1 MKSMTGFG
9 KGNGETADYQIEIEI
24 KSVNQR
30 FMDLQL
36 RMPKQLNDLEA
47 LIRQEVK
54 KVLQRGRVELYL
66 TLNEKNAAHKEV
78 VVQWDLLVPFLKQ
91 VEEEAAQRLDIKELS
106 KKNLLEKLIVHEAFL
121 DVREKQQEDT
131 QLEQG
136 VLDALSQALTA
147 IDQSREIE
155 GQGIYQV
162 LKENQQQLLG
172 KIMELQT
179 FIAVYEAD
187 HRQRFEKKLTEYLGE
202 QVDQER
208 LLTEMAIL
216 LERGDIHEELDRMMI
231 HLDSMTTL
239 LEAKSPIGRELD
251 FLIQEMNREVNTI
264 GSKSSPIEIKN
275 SVVQMKTIIEKIREQ
290 VQNIE

>member
-47 LIRQEVK
+47 LIRQDVK

-78 VVQWDLLVPFLKQ
+78 IVQWDLLVPFLKQ

-121 DVREKQQEDT
+121 DIREKQQEDT

>member
-78 VVQWDLLVPFLKQ
+78 IVQWDLLVPFLKQ

-106 KKNLLEKLIVHEAFL
+106 KKKLLEKLIVHEAFL
-121 DVREKQQEDT
+121 DIREKQQEDT

>member
-78 VVQWDLLVPFLKQ
+78 IVQWDLLVPFLKQ

-106 KKNLLEKLIVHEAFL
+106 KKNILEKLIVHEAFL

>member
-78 VVQWDLLVPFLKQ
+78 IVQWDLLVPFLKQ

-121 DVREKQQEDT
+121 DIREKQQEDT

-179 FIAVYEAD
+179 FIAAYEAD

>member
-78 VVQWDLLVPFLKQ
+78 IVQWNLLVPFLKQ

-121 DVREKQQEDT
+121 DIREKQQEDT

>member
-47 LIRQEVK
+47 LIRQAVK

-78 VVQWDLLVPFLKQ
+78 IVQWDLLVPFLKQ

>member
-78 VVQWDLLVPFLKQ
+78 IVQWDLLVPFLKQ

-121 DVREKQQEDT
+121 DIREKQQEDT

-231 HLDSMTTL
+231 HLDSITTL

>member
-91 VEEEAAQRLDIKELS
+91 VEEKAAQRLDIKELS

>member
-78 VVQWDLLVPFLKQ
+78 IVQWDLLVPFLKQ

-239 LEAKSPIGRELD
+239 LEAKLPIGRELD

>member
-78 VVQWDLLVPFLKQ
+78 IVQWDLLVPFLKQ
-91 VEEEAAQRLDIKELS
+91 VEEEAAQRLDVNELS
-106 KKNLLEKLIVHEAFL
+106 KKDLLEKLIVHEAFL

-131 QLEQG
+131 QLAQG

-172 KIMELQT
+172 KVMELQT
-179 FIAVYEAD
+179 FIADYEAD

>member
-78 VVQWDLLVPFLKQ
+78 IVQWDLLVPFLKQ
-91 VEEEAAQRLDIKELS
+91 VEEEAAQRLDVKELS

-131 QLEQG
+131 QLAQG

-172 KIMELQT
+172 KVLELQT
-179 FIAVYEAD
+179 FIADYEAD

>member
-78 VVQWDLLVPFLKQ
+78 IVQWDLLVPFLKQ
-91 VEEEAAQRLDIKELS
+91 FEEEAAQRLDIKELS

-121 DVREKQQEDT
+121 DIREKQQEDT

>member
-1 MKSMTGFG
+1 M
-9 KGNGETADYQIEIEI
+9 
-24 KSVNQR
+24 
-30 FMDLQL
+30 
-36 RMPKQLNDLEA
+36 
-47 LIRQEVK
+47 
-54 KVLQRGRVELYL
+54 
-66 TLNEKNAAHKEV
+66 NEKNAAHKEV
-78 VVQWDLLVPFLKQ
+78 IVQWDLLVPFLKQ

-121 DVREKQQEDT
+121 DIREKQQEDT

>member
-1 MKSMTGFG
+1 
-9 KGNGETADYQIEIEI
+9 
-24 KSVNQR
+24 
-30 FMDLQL
+30 MDLQL

-78 VVQWDLLVPFLKQ
+78 IVQWDLLVPFLKQ

-121 DVREKQQEDT
+121 DIREKQQEDT

>member
-78 VVQWDLLVPFLKQ
+78 IVQWDLLVPFLKQ

-131 QLEQG
+131 QLAQG

-172 KIMELQT
+172 KVMELQT
-179 FIAVYEAD
+179 FIADYEAD

>member
-78 VVQWDLLVPFLKQ
+78 IVQWDLLVPFLKQ

-121 DVREKQQEDT
+121 DIREKQQEDT

-187 HRQRFEKKLTEYLGE
+187 HRQR
-202 QVDQER
+202 
-208 LLTEMAIL
+208 

>member
-78 VVQWDLLVPFLKQ
+78 IVQWDLLVPFLKQ

-121 DVREKQQEDT
+121 DIREKQQEDT

-208 LLTEMAIL
+208 LLSEMAIL